1 VPQGCDYPHRV
12 RTLTLV
18 IGVLAALAGAV
29 FALQGAGVLPGS
41 YMTGD
46 RTWLVIGSV
55 MVVGGLALAWWA
67 RRRPA

>member
-1 VPQGCDYPHRV
+1 
-12 RTLTLV
+12 
-18 IGVLAALAGAV
+18 VLAALAGAV

-55 MVVGGLALAWWA
+55 MVVGGLALAW
-67 RRRPA
+67 

>member
-1 VPQGCDYPHRV
+1 
-12 RTLTLV
+12 
-18 IGVLAALAGAV
+18 V